1 MASGAESA
9 KINARKELPMKNT
22 LYGIEPDDSEIDNA
36 AAALA
41 DDYEVSYGV
50 MTMALREFV
59 VYRLDKFMGELREYA
74 LRDKDFDRLFV
85 EGAKRGWKRS
95 NP

>member
-1 MASGAESA
+1 MVSGMESA

-22 LYGIEPDDSEIDNA
+22 LYGIELDDSEIEKA
-36 AAALA
+36 GELLA
-41 DDYEVSYGV
+41 YDFEVSREV